1 MTTPNAMPARINND
15 VLPILPPRQL
25 SDRLGIS
32 ADEVL
37 QFLKEKNRFF
47 YVWREDAVH
56 VAQR

>member
-1 MTTPNAMPARINND
+1 MPARINND